1 MIYVNLYPVIILP
14 RWSLFA
20 LWFWCMTLRLWP
32 QRPFFVAQTWDAHC
46 GKKENMLTKILFF
59 FRYSTTHDF
68 QMLHQVLVKPI
79 EKYISTYLGCI
90 WNWTFF
96 GICINV
102 DWYMQ
107 EDRQPPLCG
116 NYIFAKRKK
125 MMQVNINELQPRR
138 RRRVFTMCS
147 MQYALNEG

>member
-1 MIYVNLYPVIILP
+1 
-14 RWSLFA
+14 
-20 LWFWCMTLRLWP
+20 
-32 QRPFFVAQTWDAHC
+32 
-46 GKKENMLTKILFF
+46 
-59 FRYSTTHDF
+59 
-68 QMLHQVLVKPI
+68 
-79 EKYISTYLGCI
+79 
-90 WNWTFF
+90 
-96 GICINV
+96 
-102 DWYMQ
+102 MQ